1 MKSKGKGPPPSTH
14 TYTRGSVTSSPPL
27 QRHMEGVTGKVLA
40 VATVVGG
47 LVTGWQEA
55 LLPSLEDTTQ
65 PRGAR
70 GREERTSDW
79 TGTVP
84 KQNTLG
90 QCYEGSALKSH
101 RDPIRATSLRPKQ
114 QFLRTS
120 VCSVHEGQSQDSPE
134 GDGLPEGYCTC
145 QSQEQQK

>member
-1 MKSKGKGPPPSTH
+1 M
-14 TYTRGSVTSSPPL
+14 
-27 QRHMEGVTGKVLA
+27 A
-40 VATVVGG
+40 ATVLGG
-47 LVTGWQEA
+47 LATGQQEA
-55 LLPSLEDTTQ
+55 LLQSLEDTTQ
-65 PRGAR
+65 PHGAKEH
-70 GREERTSDW
+70 EERTSDW

-90 QCYEGSALKSH
+90 QCYVGSARKSK

-134 GDGLPEGYCTC
+134 GWGGLPRGYCTC